1 MTGLDLFA
9 LIVLLVLTAAVLG
22 GAIMLGMMPGR
33 IARSRSH
40 PQSDAI
46 AICGWWGLLT
56 LGLLLPLAFIWAYT
70 LPTASALPGNGSTEE
85 SP

>member
-9 LIVLLVLTAAVLG
+9 LIVLLALTAAVLG

-33 IARSRSH
+33 IARSRGH
-40 PQSDAI
+40 PQTEAI

-70 LPTASALPGNGSTEE
+70 LPTSSVLPGNGSTEE
-85 SP
+85 GP